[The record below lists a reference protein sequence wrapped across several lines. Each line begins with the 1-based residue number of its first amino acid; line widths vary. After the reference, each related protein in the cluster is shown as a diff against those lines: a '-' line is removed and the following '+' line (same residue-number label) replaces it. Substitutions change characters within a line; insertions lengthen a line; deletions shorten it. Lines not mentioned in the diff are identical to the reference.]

1 MRESRCYVARPM
13 EIDLKQ
19 LKELMR
25 SLKQFEITELE
36 LEKNGERIKLCRAG
50 EVVAVAPSFASA
62 GSSGFAPPAGA
73 ASSAQSTSAPAAAPV
88 DDASIHYI
96 TSPFVGTFYPSP
108 TPGAEPFVKVGSEV
122 KVGQTLCI
130 VEAMKLM
137 NEIEAD
143 VGGTVLE
150 VLRENGKPVEYGDKL
165 FKVKKS

>member
-1 MRESRCYVARPM
+1 MD
-13 EIDLKQ
+13 IDLKQ

-25 SLKQFEITELE
+25 SLKQFEISELE
-36 LEKNGERIKLCRAG
+36 IEKNGERIKLCRAG
-50 EVVAVAPSFASA
+50 EVVAAPISYASVAPAAPSA
-62 GSSGFAPPAGA
+62 AAPSLPP
-73 ASSAQSTSAPAAAPV
+73 PAAAPAV
-88 DDASIHYI
+88 DDANVHYI

-122 KVGQTLCI
+122 KPGQTLCI

-143 VGGTVLE
+143 IAGTILE